1 MRSIVTIIILL
12 LFSLNEFNIYGQN
25 NNENNFLIKQIKSKK
40 GWYIIY
46 AVKNDS
52 LYKIVSKKVEYQN
65 KECTR
70 IQIGRYYN
78 FIIQSNIPVI
88 NGVKLLPMN
97 YLDVKTPFYD
107 KKSVFSI
114 EPEKGLFDSYQAKNL
129 WGLCL
134 IN

>member
-1 MRSIVTIIILL
+1 MRYIVTIIILL
-12 LFSLNEFNIYGQN
+12 LFFLNEFNLFGQN
-25 NNENNFLIKQIKSKK
+25 KNENNFLIKQIKSKK
-40 GWYIIY
+40 SWYIIY

-52 LYKIVSKKVEYQN
+52 LYKIVSKKVDYQN
-65 KECTR
+65 KECKK
-70 IQIGRYYN
+70 IQIGKYYN

-88 NGVKLLPMN
+88 DGVKMLPTN

-114 EPEKGLFDSYQAKNL
+114 EPENGIFDSYQAKNL